1 MGDLRPRLRSTSPR
15 SGPRTST
22 DASPYAR
29 IVGSGET
36 SRQEASARLSQDE
49 PRRTS
54 LYPHVLGLVTPMVI
68 EPLVRA
74 RYLTTA
80 QWLRDFF
87 SWPEP
92 RRRAWQDE
100 RFRTVLR
107 HAAAR
112 VPFYRWLLS
121 KDLCGVE
128 LGDLPIVDKAIMRS
142 DMDAFRS
149 EGWQDMP
156 HLEKKTSGTSG
167 DPWAYPLDKAAWSH
181 QYGAAIHFW
190 ERTGYRYGERM
201 VMLGSPP
208 ALVPDGTSWKA
219 RIRSRFER
227 REVAFGGIDIGPT
240 ASGRRAELASE
251 AGAALWYGYPGM
263 VAAMADAVA
272 ERSLSIR
279 RPRAIVT
286 TSEMLLPGWRR
297 RIEDVFRVP
306 LFDEYG
312 CNDGGILSLSCV
324 AGRYHLAENVSIVEV
339 VHGGSSAPPG
349 TEGDVV
355 VTNLHARVLPFL
367 RYRIGDRAV
376 LGEGPCPCGTPG
388 STLQRLVG
396 READQLQLPDGRVLS
411 MQAFSSI
418 FRRTPHVRGWQ
429 VVQASPDR
437 VTVRLDVDPEFD
449 VTEEERI
456 RRTLQERCGASVQV
470 QTKPGEVIERTA
482 AGKHKLV
489 VRLFE

>member
-1 MGDLRPRLRSTSPR
+1 MNPRAP
-15 SGPRTST
+15 
-22 DASPYAR
+22 
-29 IVGSGET
+29 I
-36 SRQEASARLSQDE
+36 
-49 PRRTS
+49 RRS
-54 LYPHVLGLVTPMVI
+54 LYPHVLGLVTPVVI
-68 EPLVRA
+68 EPLVRG
-74 RYLTTA
+74 RYLSTA
-80 QWLRDFF
+80 QWLRDFS

-92 RRRAWQDE
+92 RRRAWQE
-100 RFRTVLR
+100 HCFRKVLW
-107 HAAAR
+107 HAVAR
-112 VPFYRWLLS
+112 VPFYRRLLG
-121 KDLCGVE
+121 DDVGEVQLA
-128 LGDLPIVDKAIMRS
+128 DLPIVDKAMMRS

-149 EGWQDMP
+149 EGWRRMP
-156 HLEKKTSGTSG
+156 HVQKKTSGTTG
-167 DPWAYPLDKAAWSH
+167 NPWAYPLDKAAWAH

-201 VMLGSPP
+201 VILGSPP
-208 ALVPDGTSWKA
+208 AVVPGGTSWKA

-240 ASGRRAELASE
+240 ASARRAELASE

-279 RPRAIVT
+279 QPRAIIT
-286 TSEMLLPGWRR
+286 TSEMLLPAWRR

-339 VHGGSSAPPG
+339 VHGGSAAPPD
-349 TEGDVV
+349 TEGDIV

-367 RYRIGDRAV
+367 RYRIGDRGV
-376 LGEGPCPCGTPG
+376 LGQGPCPCGTQG
-388 STLQRLVG
+388 STLQRLSG
-396 READQLQLPDGRVLS
+396 READQLQLPDGRALS

-418 FRRTPHVRGWQ
+418 FRMTQHVRGWQ
-429 VVQASPDR
+429 VVQARPDR
-437 VTVRLDVDPEFD
+437 VTVRLDVDPEFNLI
-449 VTEEERI
+449 EEERI